1 MKMNSYNKSISITMH
16 TKKNKTEDKER
27 ILQALKNV
35 IDMKYSVENDRIIGK
50 TDSYK
55 DLETI
60 YNIIRDKQI
69 IPVVRRL
76 LRKNAKNN
84 KTRVYINK
92 QAAFVNNI
100 VFCDRADESPLGPIV
115 VTIKTNNV
123 EEFIDWISPRHTR

>member
-1 MKMNSYNKSISITMH
+1 MH
-16 TKKNKTEDKER
+16 TKKNKTEDAER

-35 IDMKYSVENDRIIGK
+35 IDMEYSVENDRIIGK

-60 YNIIRDKQI
+60 YNRIRDKQI

>member
-1 MKMNSYNKSISITMH
+1 MH

-35 IDMKYSVENDRIIGK
+35 IDMEYSVENDRIIGK

-60 YNIIRDKQI
+60 YNRIRDKQI

-123 EEFIDWISPRHTR
+123 EEFIDWISPRHIR

>member
-1 MKMNSYNKSISITMH
+1 MKMNSYNKPITITIH
-16 TKKNKTEDKER
+16 TKKNKTENKER
-27 ILQALKNV
+27 ISQALKNV
-35 IDMKYSVENDRIIGK
+35 IDMEYRIENDRIIGN
-50 TDSYK
+50 TDNYK

-60 YNIIRDKQI
+60 YDRIRDKQI

-76 LRKNAKNN
+76 FRNNSKNN

-92 QAAFVNNI
+92 QAAFINNI

-123 EEFIDWISPRHTR
+123 EEFIDWISPRHTK

>member
-1 MKMNSYNKSISITMH
+1 MNSYNKPITITIH
-16 TKKNKTEDKER
+16 TKKNKTENKER
-27 ILQALKNV
+27 ISQALKNV
-35 IDMKYSVENDRIIGK
+35 IDMEYSIENDRIIGN
-50 TDSYK
+50 TDNYK

-60 YNIIRDKQI
+60 YDRIRDKQI

-76 LRKNAKNN
+76 FRNNSKNN

-123 EEFIDWISPRHTR
+123 EEFIDWISPRHTK

>member
-1 MKMNSYNKSISITMH
+1 MH

-35 IDMKYSVENDRIIGK
+35 IDMEYSVENDRIIGK

-60 YNIIRDKQI
+60 YNRIRDKQI